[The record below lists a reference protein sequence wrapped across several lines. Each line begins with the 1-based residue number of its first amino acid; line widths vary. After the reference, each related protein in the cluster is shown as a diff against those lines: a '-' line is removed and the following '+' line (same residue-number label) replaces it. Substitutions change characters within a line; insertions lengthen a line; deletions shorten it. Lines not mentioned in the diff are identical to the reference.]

1 MSVDEH
7 LDWARSRVTRTL
19 GLGGEERLVAVLV
32 SSLDGFVALDGRSRA
47 LSSDQDRALVGAWR
61 EAADALLV
69 GPPTLAAEVYGGG
82 LFPPHARARRTA
94 VGASPLPPIITVDRS
109 GSLDVDLALRAREPL
124 ELIAYVPSGGPTA
137 DRPAADHTAADQTA
151 ADHTAADHTAADHTA
166 ADHTAAD
173 HTAAD
178 HTAADHAHAD
188 PRVRWVEREDL
199 SLAGV
204 IRDIRERFGHRLIV
218 AEPGPKL
225 LAALREAWQLTDLS
239 LTVAPV
245 FADHG
250 RRLEGATGSQP
261 LTAVDV
267 ETVGEVIFVH
277 LLADRH

>member
-1 MSVDEH
+1 M
-7 LDWARSRVTRTL
+7 
-19 GLGGEERLVAVLV
+19 VAVLV

-166 ADHTAAD
+166 ADH
-173 HTAAD
+173 
-178 HTAADHAHAD
+178 AHAD